1 MKCFLQIKLKSLVS
15 QSKMMSNNLTYY
27 LVSLSTFYVL
37 MEILTQ
43 YLSKNYKKIYLY
55 KNVRVWSKLE
65 HISKNLESLIKAPKF
80 MNWIDK
86 IIEAGE
92 FKITAFEVTDM
103 DFFGPPTPEKL
114 AFYKGKLEATN
125 KKGVKVASNIC
136 NNRGGCTAILI
147 VVTAKIKTQYKK
159 LVAMVEQDRLPSG
172 GQRIECV
179 AGMKD
184 LVTGSVKGPIVQ
196 EILQELPIDDIKED
210 DSRIFSLGKIW
221 PSPGWSDEEID
232 LWAGEFDIDEEKYNY
247 LKAGTFGEGAHE
259 VIKVHFY
266 DYDSFPEVLQK
277 IGDVKS
283 ECAFW
288 RFKRLKGEV

>member
-1 MKCFLQIKLKSLVS
+1 MELIIAAYILIGLCYVYVFGLFIETLKEH
-15 QSKMMSNNLTYY
+15 Y
-27 LVSLSTFYVL
+27 LF
-37 MEILTQ
+37 
-43 YLSKNYKKIYLY
+43 KNTKKIYFY
-55 KNVRVWSKLE
+55 KNVKVYSNLE
-65 HISKNLESLIKAPKF
+65 HIYKNLEALINAPKF

-86 IIEAGE
+86 IIKEDE
-92 FKITAFEVTDM
+92 FQLIAFEVTDM
-103 DFFGPPTPEKL
+103 DFFGPPIPEKL

-147 VVTAKIKTQYKK
+147 VVTAKIGEAQKK

-184 LVTGSVKGPIVQ
+184 LVTGSVKGPVIK
-196 EILQELPIDDIKED
+196 EILEELPIDDIKED
-210 DSRIFSLGKIW
+210 DSRIISLGKIW

-232 LWAGEFDIDEEKYNY
+232 LWAGEFEIDEEKYNY

-266 DYDSFPEVLQK
+266 EYDNFPEILQT

-288 RFKRLKGEV
+288 RFKVLKGEV

>member
-1 MKCFLQIKLKSLVS
+1 
-15 QSKMMSNNLTYY
+15 
-27 LVSLSTFYVL
+27 
-37 MEILTQ
+37 
-43 YLSKNYKKIYLY
+43 
-55 KNVRVWSKLE
+55 
-65 HISKNLESLIKAPKF
+65 

-147 VVTAKIKTQYKK
+147 VVTAKIKKQYKK

-184 LVTGSVKGPIVQ
+184 LVTGSVKAPVIQ

-210 DSRIFSLGKIW
+210 DPRIFTLGKIW

-266 DYDSFPEVLQK
+266 EYDYQFNDDHLAK
-277 IGDVKS
+277 IDFFKFYQGAQNAKFTGGSDLSSLDEKLEKKGYYYLLKENEAKS
-283 ECAFW
+283 W
-288 RFKRLKGEV
+288 VIPFKNQ

>member
-1 MKCFLQIKLKSLVS
+1 
-15 QSKMMSNNLTYY
+15 
-27 LVSLSTFYVL
+27 
-37 MEILTQ
+37 MEMLTQ
-43 YLSKNYKKIYLY
+43 YLSKKYKKFYFY
-55 KNVRVWSKLE
+55 KNVRVYSNLE
-65 HISKNLESLIKAPKF
+65 HISKNLGALIKAPKF
-80 MNWIDK
+80 MDWIDK
-86 IIEAGE
+86 IIEADE

-147 VVTAKIKTQYKK
+147 VVTAKIGKKYKK

-184 LVTGSVKGPIVQ
+184 LVTGSVKGPVVK
-196 EILQELPIDDIKED
+196 EILEELPIDDIKED
-210 DSRIFSLGKIW
+210 DPRIFSLGKIW

-232 LWAGEFDIDEEKYNY
+232 LWGGEFDIDEEKYNY

-266 DYDSFPEVLQK
+266 EYDNFPEVLRE

>member
-1 MKCFLQIKLKSLVS
+1 MTSSILNYSLSLLGLIYIFIEISLYYYTGHLSQKLK
-15 QSKMMSNNLTYY
+15 KYY
-27 LVSLSTFYVL
+27 F
-37 MEILTQ
+37 
-43 YLSKNYKKIYLY
+43 Y
-55 KNVRVWSKLE
+55 KNVRVYSKFE
-65 HISKNLESLIKAPKF
+65 HISKNLEALIKAPKF
-80 MNWIDK
+80 MDWIDK
-86 IIEAGE
+86 IIEADE
-92 FKITAFEVTDM
+92 FRITAFEVTDM

-147 VVTAKIKTQYKK
+147 IVTAKIGKRYKK

-184 LVTGSVKGPIVQ
+184 LVTGSIKGPVVK
-196 EILQELPIDDIKED
+196 EILEELPIDDIKED
-210 DSRIFSLGKIW
+210 DSRIFSLGSIW
-221 PSPGWSDEEID
+221 PSPGWSDEKID
-232 LWAGEFDIDEEKYNY
+232 LWAGEFNIDEEKYNY
-247 LKAGTFGEGAHE
+247 LKVGTFGEGAHE

-266 DYDSFPEVLQK
+266 EYDKFPEVLQR
-277 IGDVKS
+277 IGDVKA

-288 RFKRLKGEV
+288 RFKVLKGEV

>member
-1 MKCFLQIKLKSLVS
+1 
-15 QSKMMSNNLTYY
+15 MSSSILTN
-27 LVSLSTFYVL
+27 SLSLLGLIYIFIELSLSYY
-37 MEILTQ
+37 ER
-43 YLSKNYKKIYLY
+43 YLFKKNKKNYFY
-55 KNVRVWSKLE
+55 KNVRVYSNFE
-65 HISKNLESLIKAPKF
+65 HISKNLEALIKAPKF

-86 IIEAGE
+86 IIEEGE
-92 FKITAFEVTDM
+92 FKVTAFEVTDI

-147 VVTAKIKTQYKK
+147 VVAAKIGKQYKK

-184 LVTGSVKGPIVQ
+184 LVTGSVKGPIVK
-196 EILQELPIDDIKED
+196 EILEELPIDDIKEND
-210 DSRIFSLGKIW
+210 PRIFSLGKIW

-266 DYDSFPEVLQK
+266 EYNKFPEVLQK
-277 IGDVKS
+277 IGDVKA

-288 RFKRLKGEV
+288 RFKVLKGEA

>member
-1 MKCFLQIKLKSLVS
+1 LLKKIK
-15 QSKMMSNNLTYY
+15 
-27 LVSLSTFYVL
+27 
-37 MEILTQ
+37 
-43 YLSKNYKKIYLY
+43 KNYFY
-55 KNVRVWSKLE
+55 KNVKVYTNLE
-65 HISKNLESLIKAPKF
+65 HIQKNLEALIKAPKF

-86 IIEAGE
+86 IIEEGE
-92 FKITAFEVTDM
+92 FNPIAFEVTDM

-147 VVTAKIKTQYKK
+147 VVVAKIGKRYKK

-184 LVTGSVKGPIVQ
+184 LVTGSVKGPVIK
-196 EILQELPIDDIKED
+196 EILEELPIDDIKED
-210 DSRIFSLGKIW
+210 DERIFSLGKIW

-247 LKAGTFGEGAHE
+247 TIDLLAVLGPL
-259 VIKVHFY
+259 IK
-266 DYDSFPEVLQK
+266 D
-277 IGDVKS
+277 
-283 ECAFW
+283 
-288 RFKRLKGEV
+288 

>member
-1 MKCFLQIKLKSLVS
+1 MELIIAAYILIGLCYVYVFGLFIETLKEH
-15 QSKMMSNNLTYY
+15 Y
-27 LVSLSTFYVL
+27 LF
-37 MEILTQ
+37 
-43 YLSKNYKKIYLY
+43 KNTKKIYFY
-55 KNVRVWSKLE
+55 KNVKVYSNLQ
-65 HISKNLESLIKAPKF
+65 HIYKNLEALINAPKF

-86 IIEAGE
+86 IIKEDE
-92 FKITAFEVTDM
+92 FQLIAFEVTDM
-103 DFFGPPTPEKL
+103 DFFGPPIPEKL

-147 VVTAKIKTQYKK
+147 VVTAKIGETQKK

-184 LVTGSVKGPIVQ
+184 LVTGSVKGPVIK
-196 EILQELPIDDIKED
+196 EILEELPIDDIKED
-210 DSRIFSLGKIW
+210 DSRIISLGKIW

-232 LWAGEFDIDEEKYNY
+232 LWAGEFEIDEEKYNY

-266 DYDSFPEVLQK
+266 EYDNFPEILQT

-288 RFKRLKGEV
+288 RFKVLKGEV

>member
-1 MKCFLQIKLKSLVS
+1 MNYLLK
-15 QSKMMSNNLTYY
+15 K
-27 LVSLSTFYVL
+27 
-37 MEILTQ
+37 
-43 YLSKNYKKIYLY
+43 YKKYTIFYFY
-55 KNVRVWSKLE
+55 KNVKVYSNLQ
-65 HISKNLESLIKAPKF
+65 HIEKNLESLIKAPKF

-86 IIEAGE
+86 IIEEGE
-92 FKITAFEVTDM
+92 FKITSFEVTDM

-147 VVTAKIKTQYKK
+147 IVTAKIGRKNKK

-184 LVTGSVKGPIVQ
+184 LVTGSVKGPIIK
-196 EILQELPIDDIKED
+196 EILEELPIDDIKED
-210 DSRIFSLGKIW
+210 DSRIISLGKIW
-221 PSPGWSDEEID
+221 PSPGWSDETID
-232 LWAGEFDIDEEKYNY
+232 LWAGEFDIDEKKYNY
-247 LKAGTFGEGAHE
+247 LKAGIFGEGAHE
-259 VIKVHFY
+259 VIKVRFY
-266 DYDSFPEVLQK
+266 EYDNFPEVLRE

-288 RFKRLKGEV
+288 RFKMIKGEV

>member
-1 MKCFLQIKLKSLVS
+1 MELIIGAYILIGLCYVYVFGLFIEVWKEHCLLKK
-15 QSKMMSNNLTYY
+15 QKREY
-27 LVSLSTFYVL
+27 
-37 MEILTQ
+37 I
-43 YLSKNYKKIYLY
+43 Y
-55 KNVRVWSKLE
+55 KNVKVYSKLQ
-65 HISKNLESLIKAPKF
+65 HITVNLEALINAPKF

-86 IIEAGE
+86 IIEVGE
-92 FKITAFEVTDM
+92 FDPTAFEVTDM
-103 DFFGPPTPEKL
+103 DFFGPRTPEKL

-147 VVTAKIKTQYKK
+147 VVAAKIGKQYKK

-232 LWAGEFDIDEEKYNY
+232 LWAGEFDIDE
-247 LKAGTFGEGAHE
+247 G
-259 VIKVHFY
+259 
-266 DYDSFPEVLQK
+266 K
-277 IGDVKS
+277 IQLFKGRNI
-283 ECAFW
+283 W
-288 RFKRLKGEV
+288 RRCSRSY

>member
-1 MKCFLQIKLKSLVS
+1 MLPITITYILLGLSYIYLFGLLLESLKEH
-15 QSKMMSNNLTYY
+15 YY
-27 LVSLSTFYVL
+27 LL
-37 MEILTQ
+37 Q
-43 YLSKNYKKIYLY
+43 KYKKKYFY
-55 KNVRVWSKLE
+55 KNVKVYTKLE
-65 HISKNLESLIKAPKF
+65 HIQKNLEALINAPKF

-86 IIEAGE
+86 IIEEDE
-92 FKITAFEVTDM
+92 FKPTAFEVTDM

-136 NNRGGCTAILI
+136 NNRGGCTAALI
-147 VVTAKIKTQYKK
+147 VVTAKIGEQYKK
-159 LVAMVEQDRLPSG
+159 LVAMVKQDRLPSG

-184 LVTGSVKGPIVQ
+184 LVTGSVKSPAIR
-196 EILQELPIDDIKED
+196 EILEELPVDDIKED
-210 DSRIFSLGKIW
+210 DPRIFSLGKIW

-232 LWAGEFDIDEEKYNY
+232 LWAGEFDIDEKKYNY

-266 DYDSFPEVLQK
+266 EYDSFPEVLRE

>member
-1 MKCFLQIKLKSLVS
+1 MTESILTY
-15 QSKMMSNNLTYY
+15 NLT
-27 LVSLSTFYVL
+27 LLGIFYVL

-43 YLSKNYKKIYLY
+43 YLSQNHKKFYFY
-55 KNVRVWSKLE
+55 KNVRVYSNLE
-65 HISKNLESLIKAPKF
+65 HISKNLEALIKAPKF
-80 MNWIDK
+80 MNWINK

-92 FKITAFEVTDM
+92 FKPTAFEVTDM
-103 DFFGPPTPEKL
+103 DFFGPPTSEKL

-147 VVTAKIKTQYKK
+147 IVTAKIGKKYKK

-184 LVTGSVKGPIVQ
+184 LVTGSVKGPVVK
-196 EILQELPIDDIKED
+196 EILEELPIDDIKED
-210 DSRIFSLGKIW
+210 DPRIFSLGKIW

-232 LWAGEFDIDEEKYNY
+232 LWGGEFDIDEEKYNY

-266 DYDSFPEVLQK
+266 EYEDFPEVLRE

>member
-1 MKCFLQIKLKSLVS
+1 MLSSILIYFR
-15 QSKMMSNNLTYY
+15 
-27 LVSLSTFYVL
+27 SLSLFYIFI
-37 MEILTQ
+37 ETIKF
-43 YLSKNYKKIYLY
+43 YLLQKYKKVYFY
-55 KNVRVWSKLE
+55 KNVRVYTNLE
-65 HISKNLESLIKAPKF
+65 HIQKNLESLIKAPKF

-92 FKITAFEVTDM
+92 FKVTAFEVTDM
-103 DFFGPPTPEKL
+103 DFFGLPTPEKL

-125 KKGVKVASNIC
+125 KKGVKVSSNIC

-147 VVTAKIKTQYKK
+147 VVTAKIGKKNKK
-159 LVAMVEQDRLPSG
+159 LIAMVEQDRLPSG

-184 LVTGSVKGPIVQ
+184 LVTGSVKGPVVK
-196 EILQELPIDDIKED
+196 EILEELPIDDIKED
-210 DSRIFSLGKIW
+210 DPRIFSLGKIW

-232 LWAGEFDIDEEKYNY
+232 LWAGEFEINEEKYNY

-266 DYDSFPEVLQK
+266 EYDKFPRVLRE

-283 ECAFW
+283 ECAYW
-288 RFKRLKGEV
+288 RFRSLKGEV

>member
-1 MKCFLQIKLKSLVS
+1 MSSIIINYSLGLLGLIYVFIDSLNYYENYLLKKIK
-15 QSKMMSNNLTYY
+15 
-27 LVSLSTFYVL
+27 
-37 MEILTQ
+37 
-43 YLSKNYKKIYLY
+43 KNYFY
-55 KNVRVWSKLE
+55 KNIRIYSNFE
-65 HISKNLESLIKAPKF
+65 HISKNLESLINAPKF

-86 IIEAGE
+86 IIEEGE
-92 FKITAFEVTDM
+92 FKVTAFEVTDM

-147 VVTAKIKTQYKK
+147 VVATKIGKQYKK

-184 LVTGSVKGPIVQ
+184 LVTGSVKGPIVK
-196 EILQELPIDDIKED
+196 EILEELPIDDIKEND
-210 DSRIFSLGKIW
+210 PRIFSLGKIW

-266 DYDSFPEVLQK
+266 EYDKFPEVLQR

-288 RFKRLKGEV
+288 RFKVFKGEV

>member
-1 MKCFLQIKLKSLVS
+1 MNYLLK
-15 QSKMMSNNLTYY
+15 K
-27 LVSLSTFYVL
+27 
-37 MEILTQ
+37 
-43 YLSKNYKKIYLY
+43 YKKYTKFYFY
-55 KNVRVWSKLE
+55 KNVKVYSNLQ
-65 HISKNLESLIKAPKF
+65 HIERNLESLIKAPKF

-86 IIEAGE
+86 IIEEGE
-92 FKITAFEVTDM
+92 FKITSFEVTDM

-125 KKGVKVASNIC
+125 KKGIKVASNIC

-147 VVTAKIKTQYKK
+147 IVTATIGKKNKK

-184 LVTGSVKGPIVQ
+184 LVTGSVKGPIIK
-196 EILQELPIDDIKED
+196 EILEELPIDDIKED
-210 DSRIFSLGKIW
+210 DPRIISLGSIW
-221 PSPGWSDEEID
+221 PSPGWSDETID

-247 LKAGTFGEGAHE
+247 LKAGIFGEGAHE

-266 DYDSFPEVLQK
+266 EYDTFPEVLRE

-288 RFKRLKGEV
+288 RFKMIKSEV

>member
-1 MKCFLQIKLKSLVS
+1 MSSTIINYSLGLLGLIYVFIE
-15 QSKMMSNNLTYY
+15 L
-27 LVSLSTFYVL
+27 SLSYYET
-37 MEILTQ
+37 
-43 YLSKNYKKIYLY
+43 YLFKKNKKHYFY
-55 KNVRVWSKLE
+55 KNVRVYSNFE
-65 HISKNLESLIKAPKF
+65 HISKNLEALINAPKF

-86 IIEAGE
+86 IIEEGE
-92 FKITAFEVTDM
+92 FKVTAFEVTDM

-147 VVTAKIKTQYKK
+147 IVTAKIGKQYKK

-184 LVTGSVKGPIVQ
+184 LVTGSIKGPVVK
-196 EILQELPIDDIKED
+196 EILEELPIDDIKED
-210 DSRIFSLGKIW
+210 DSRIFSLGSIW
-221 PSPGWSDEEID
+221 PSPGWSDEKID
-232 LWAGEFDIDEEKYNY
+232 LWGGEFDINEEKYNY

-266 DYDSFPEVLQK
+266 EYDKFPEVLQR
-277 IGDVKS
+277 IGDVKA

-288 RFKRLKGEV
+288 RFKILKGEV

>member
-1 MKCFLQIKLKSLVS
+1 MELIIAAYILIGLCYVYVFCLFIETLKEH
-15 QSKMMSNNLTYY
+15 Y
-27 LVSLSTFYVL
+27 LF
-37 MEILTQ
+37 
-43 YLSKNYKKIYLY
+43 KNEKKIYFY
-55 KNVRVWSKLE
+55 KNVKVYSKLE
-65 HISKNLESLIKAPKF
+65 HIYKNLEALINAPKF

-86 IIEAGE
+86 IIKENE
-92 FKITAFEVTDM
+92 FQITAFEVTDM
-103 DFFGPPTPEKL
+103 DFFGPPVAEKL

-125 KKGVKVASNIC
+125 KKGLKVASNIC

-147 VVTAKIKTQYKK
+147 VVSAKIGETQQK

-184 LVTGSVKGPIVQ
+184 LVTGSVKGPVIK
-196 EILQELPIDDIKED
+196 EILEELPIDDIKED
-210 DSRIFSLGKIW
+210 DSRIISLGKIW

-232 LWAGEFDIDEEKYNY
+232 LWAGEFEIDEEKYNY

-266 DYDSFPEVLQK
+266 EYDNFPEILQK

-288 RFKRLKGEV
+288 RFKVLKGEV

>member
-1 MKCFLQIKLKSLVS
+1 MDLIVCA
-15 QSKMMSNNLTYY
+15 Y
-27 LVSLSTFYVL
+27 
-37 MEILTQ
+37 ILIG
-43 YLSKNYKKIYLY
+43 LCYLY
-55 KNVRVWSKLE
+55 VFGLFIELWKEHCSLKKQKKEYFYRNVKVYSKLE
-65 HISKNLESLIKAPKF
+65 HIIIHLGALINAPKF

-86 IIEAGE
+86 IIEDGE
-92 FKITAFEVTDM
+92 FNPTAFEVTDM
-103 DFFGPPTPEKL
+103 DFFGPPKPEKL
-114 AFYKGKLEATN
+114 GFYKGKLEATN

-147 VVTAKIKTQYKK
+147 VVTAKIEEKQKK

-184 LVTGSVKGPIVQ
+184 LVTGSVKGPVIK
-196 EILQELPIDDIKED
+196 EILEELPIDDIKED
-210 DSRIFSLGKIW
+210 DSRIISLGKIW

-232 LWAGEFDIDEEKYNY
+232 LWAGEFEIDEEKYNY

-266 DYDSFPEVLQK
+266 EYDEFPKILRR

-288 RFKRLKGEV
+288 RFKCLKKEV

>member
-1 MKCFLQIKLKSLVS
+1 
-15 QSKMMSNNLTYY
+15 
-27 LVSLSTFYVL
+27 
-37 MEILTQ
+37 
-43 YLSKNYKKIYLY
+43 
-55 KNVRVWSKLE
+55 
-65 HISKNLESLIKAPKF
+65 

-92 FKITAFEVTDM
+92 FKATAFEVTDM

-147 VVTAKIKTQYKK
+147 VVAAKIGKGYKK

-184 LVTGSVKGPIVQ
+184 LVTGSVKGPIIK
-196 EILQELPIDDIKED
+196 EILEELPIDDIKED
-210 DSRIFSLGKIW
+210 DPRIFPLGKIW
-221 PSPGWSDEEID
+221 PSPGWNDYII
-232 LWAGEFDIDEEKYNY
+232 FEEKKYGIPHIYKNIHRENNCFGLIQEDYYVSCECHCCTDWGGCSNPTGTQYYKCSKCNY
-247 LKAGTFGEGAHE
+247 TYSEIKNNLKN
-259 VIKVHFY
+259 Y
-266 DYDSFPEVLQK
+266 
-277 IGDVKS
+277 
-283 ECAFW
+283 
-288 RFKRLKGEV
+288 KGK

>member
-1 MKCFLQIKLKSLVS
+1 MESSIIIYTLGLSVISYAFIEALAC
-15 QSKMMSNNLTYY
+15 Y
-27 LVSLSTFYVL
+27 LLHNYK
-37 MEILTQ
+37 
-43 YLSKNYKKIYLY
+43 KNYKNYFY
-55 KNVRVWSKLE
+55 NNVRVYTKLGY
-65 HISKNLESLIKAPKF
+65 IQKNLEALTKAPKF

-86 IIEAGE
+86 IIEGDE
-92 FKITAFEVTDM
+92 FKPTAFEVTDM

-147 VVTAKIKTQYKK
+147 VVTAKIGKKNKK

-184 LVTGSVKGPIVQ
+184 LVTGSVKGPVVK
-196 EILQELPIDDIKED
+196 EILEELPIDDIKED
-210 DSRIFSLGKIW
+210 DPRIIPLGSIW
-221 PSPGWSDEEID
+221 PSPGWSDETID
-232 LWAGEFDIDEEKYNY
+232 LWAGEFEIDEEKYNY

-266 DYDSFPEVLQK
+266 EYDTFPEVLQK

-288 RFKRLKGEV
+288 RFKRVKGEI

>member
-1 MKCFLQIKLKSLVS
+1 MELIIGVYILI
-15 QSKMMSNNLTYY
+15 
-27 LVSLSTFYVL
+27 SLSYVYVFGL
-37 MEILTQ
+37 FIDLWKEHC
-43 YLSKNYKKIYLY
+43 SYKKQKREYFY
-55 KNVRVWSKLE
+55 KNVKIYSKLE
-65 HISKNLESLIKAPKF
+65 HIQKNLEALVNAPKF

-92 FKITAFEVTDM
+92 FKVTSFEVTDM
-103 DFFGPPTPEKL
+103 DFFGPPVPEKL

-125 KKGVKVASNIC
+125 KKGVKVTSNIC

-147 VVTAKIKTQYKK
+147 VVSAKIKKKYKK

-184 LVTGSVKGPIVQ
+184 LVTGSVKGPIIK
-196 EILQELPIDDIKED
+196 EILEELPIDDIKED
-210 DSRIFSLGKIW
+210 DPRIFLLGKIW
-221 PSPGWSDEEID
+221 PSPVWSDEEID
-232 LWAGEFDIDEEKYNY
+232 LWAGEFEIDEEKYNY
-247 LKAGTFGEGAHE
+247 LKGGTFGEGAHE

-266 DYDSFPEVLQK
+266 EYDKFPEVLEE

>member
-1 MKCFLQIKLKSLVS
+1 MTESI
-15 QSKMMSNNLTYY
+15 LTYY
-27 LVSLSTFYVL
+27 LISLSIFYVL
-37 MEILTQ
+37 IEILTQ
-43 YLSKNYKKIYLY
+43 YLSYNYKKIYLY
-55 KNVRVWSKLE
+55 KNVRVYSNLQ
-65 HISKNLESLIKAPKF
+65 HISKNLEALTNAPKF

-147 VVTAKIKTQYKK
+147 VVAAKIGKQYKK

-184 LVTGSVKGPIVQ
+184 LVTGSVKGPIVK
-196 EILQELPIDDIKED
+196 EILEELPIDDIKED
-210 DSRIFSLGKIW
+210 DPRIFTLGSIW
-221 PSPGWSDEEID
+221 PSPGWSDEKID
-232 LWAGEFDIDEEKYNY
+232 LWGGEFEIDEEKYNY
-247 LKAGTFGEGAHE
+247 LKEETFGEGAHE

-266 DYDSFPEVLQK
+266 EYDKFPKVLQE
-277 IGDVKS
+277 IGDVKA

-288 RFKRLKGEV
+288 RFKVLRGEA

>member
-1 MKCFLQIKLKSLVS
+1 MELIIVAYILIGLCYVYVFWLFIGLLKEHYLLKQQQKLSS
-15 QSKMMSNNLTYY
+15 IQ
-27 LVSLSTFYVL
+27 F
-37 MEILTQ
+37 
-43 YLSKNYKKIYLY
+43 Y
-55 KNVRVWSKLE
+55 KNVKVYSKLE
-65 HISKNLESLIKAPKF
+65 HIQKNLETLIKAPKF

-92 FKITAFEVTDM
+92 FKATAFEVTDM

-147 VVTAKIKTQYKK
+147 VVTAKIEKKQKK
-159 LVAMVEQDRLPSG
+159 LIAMVQQDRLPSG

-184 LVTGSVKGPIVQ
+184 LVTGSVKGPVIK
-196 EILQELPIDDIKED
+196 EILEELPIDDIKED
-210 DSRIFSLGKIW
+210 DPRIISLGKIW

-232 LWAGEFDIDEEKYNY
+232 LWAGEFEIDEEKYNY

-266 DYDSFPEVLQK
+266 EYEKFPDVLRE

-288 RFKRLKGEV
+288 RFKVLKGEV

>member
-1 MKCFLQIKLKSLVS
+1 MTESILTY
-15 QSKMMSNNLTYY
+15 NLT
-27 LVSLSTFYVL
+27 LLGIFYVL

-43 YLSKNYKKIYLY
+43 YLSQNHKKFYFY
-55 KNVRVWSKLE
+55 KNVRVYSNLE
-65 HISKNLESLIKAPKF
+65 HISKNLEALTKAPKF

-147 VVTAKIKTQYKK
+147 VVAAKIGKQYKK

-184 LVTGSVKGPIVQ
+184 LVTGSVKGPIIQ

-210 DSRIFSLGKIW
+210 DPRIFSLGKIW

-232 LWAGEFDIDEEKYNY
+232 LWAGEFDINEEKYNY

-266 DYDSFPEVLQK
+266 EYDSFPEVLRE

>member
-1 MKCFLQIKLKSLVS
+1 MTSS
-15 QSKMMSNNLTYY
+15 
-27 LVSLSTFYVL
+27 
-37 MEILTQ
+37 ILTNILGLLGLVYIFIEISIN
-43 YLSKNYKKIYLY
+43 YLSQNFKKNYFY
-55 KNVRVWSKLE
+55 KNVRVYSNLG
-65 HISKNLESLIKAPKF
+65 HISKNLEALVKAPKF
-80 MNWIDK
+80 MDWIDK
-86 IIEAGE
+86 IIETGE

-147 VVTAKIKTQYKK
+147 VVTAKIGKKYKK

-184 LVTGSVKGPIVQ
+184 LVTGSVKGPVVK
-196 EILQELPIDDIKED
+196 EILEELPIDDIKED
-210 DSRIFSLGKIW
+210 DPRIFSLGSIW
-221 PSPGWSDEEID
+221 PSPGWSDEKID
-232 LWAGEFDIDEEKYNY
+232 LWGGEFEIDEEKYNY
-247 LKAGTFGEGAHE
+247 LKEGTFGEGAHE

-266 DYDSFPEVLQK
+266 EYDKFPEVLQE
-277 IGDVKS
+277 IGDVKA

-288 RFKRLKGEV
+288 RFKVLRGEA